1 VDAFGAILRIVTILA
16 APVTFMALLV
26 LEKCE
31 RGHSG
36 GAVIYAILGL
46 LLLVLGIAIG
56 GVGGYFGGWG
66 GTRQWKGFVAFLS
79 FEPGTVGFFSD
90 FIAVAYGFLAF
101 SIFRAI
107 FPSRKGKSR

>member
-1 VDAFGAILRIVTILA
+1 MRIATILA
-16 APVTFMALLV
+16 APVTFIALLV
-26 LEKCE
+26 FE
-31 RGHSG
+31 RRERFPSD
-36 GAVIYAILGL
+36 GAVISGILGL
-46 LLLVLGIAIG
+46 LFLVLGIGIG

-101 SIFRAI
+101 SCFRTA
-107 FPSRKGKSR
+107 FPLRRRKSR